1 VAPFGM
7 FGCGICA
14 DLDAGI
20 VRGVNMIARVWKGW
34 TTPENADAYERFVR
48 GSVLPSLERIDGYRG
63 GYILRKAVDH
73 EVEFMVMTT
82 FDSLE
87 AVRDFAG
94 DDYTVPVIEPEAREL
109 LARVEPIARHYDVK
123 LAPEDR

>member
-1 VAPFGM
+1 M

-109 LARVEPIARHYDVK
+109 LARVEPVARHYDVK